1 MIWLES
7 FHCGCAGLCT
17 VSAYT
22 RQEGDFEDDYEE
34 GDEDDTPG
42 GPDGGPGGPGEPDAA
57 VPPMIDLTTEMDVKE
72 ELMEAAEPEPLGE
85 TEASKPLVE
94 RGETKASEPSVERD
108 ETKASEPSVER
119 DETKPS
125 EPLPDDAAVLP
136 QPRLPGC

>member
-108 ETKASEPSVER
+108 ETQ
-119 DETKPS
+119 PS